1 MSNTFMSNTS
11 RRAASLLNAA
21 LVVAVVGWNYWT
33 ARHGLFGNDVRGMS
47 EAYDTQFTPASYA
60 FSIWGLIFLLQGVHA
75 VHQLR
80 LAFGSKPT
88 RFFDELGPWLLLAN
102 ALNIVWTVAWLG
114 EWTGTSVVILAA
126 INLCLVM
133 ALRRTRMGRSK
144 APVRVVVLEWL
155 PLGVYA
161 GWVAVAVIA
170 NLSAWLAKEGWV
182 PGNSSAW

>member
-1 MSNTFMSNTS
+1 
-11 RRAASLLNAA
+11 
-21 LVVAVVGWNYWT
+21 
-33 ARHGLFGNDVRGMS
+33 
-47 EAYDTQFTPASYA
+47 
-60 FSIWGLIFLLQGVHA
+60 
-75 VHQLR
+75 

-114 EWTGTSVVILAA
+114 EWTGTSVAILAA
-126 INLCLVM
+126 INLCFVM
-133 ALRRTRMGRSK
+133 ALRRTRVGRAK

-182 PGNSSAW
+182 PGNSSAWALAMIALAFAYNVFVLFRRNLRDHASVAVWAFVAIAVRQWGNGELVAWGAAAAAVTLTLCIAVHLVRALAPRAVAVAR